1 MNKKVIPFEV
11 QLKQNNNYIVQ
22 GINQNDAGVIFDIKI
37 MDGLEAFNF
46 SGYSVITLK
55 ITKPD
60 QTITVDSTGGAR
72 VDIVDAE
79 NGHLKINIPT
89 SCTAQNGMHYC
100 RVGFASDD
108 RTLFDAMMFN
118 YYVGDAQAV
127 DDEDI
132 IGTNE
137 FPVLNNLI
145 ASVANA
151 LTAEQNRVRN
161 EMDRIEEEN
170 ERQESFEELVS
181 QMATAIQELENARDS
196 ATSLLT
202 QVYEAIAQGGSIDI
216 SSLEALA
223 TKTYL
228 ETRLGDIECGTTSTG
243 EKTVLHI
250 FRGNEVNLTSYPP
263 YMGELQYALDT
274 NKLFIGMGGG
284 RKVQINAPCFVVS
297 ATAPTDT
304 SLIWIDTSGSRPVIK
319 VYISGAWTSCN
330 TAVYA

>member
-46 SGYSVITLK
+46 SGYSIVTLK

-60 QTITVDSTGGAR
+60 KTITVDSTDGAR
-72 VDIVDAE
+72 IDIVDAE

-108 RTLFDAMMFN
+108 HTLFDAMMFN

-145 ASVANA
+145 ASVASA
-151 LTAEQNRVRN
+151 LTAEQNRVKN

-170 ERQESFEELVS
+170 ERQESFETLVS

-216 SSLEALA
+216 STLEALV
-223 TKTYL
+223 TKAYL
-228 ETRLGDIECGTTSTG
+228 ETRLENIDCGTPSMGQNTI
-243 EKTVLHI
+243 LHI
-250 FRGNEVNLTSYPP
+250 FRGHEENLSDYPP
-263 YMGELQYALDT
+263 YMGELQYATDS

-284 RKVQINAPCFVVS
+284 RRVLINAPCFIVS
-297 ATAPTDT
+297 AVAPTDT
-304 SLIWIDTSGSRPVIK
+304 SLMWIDTSGLRPVIK